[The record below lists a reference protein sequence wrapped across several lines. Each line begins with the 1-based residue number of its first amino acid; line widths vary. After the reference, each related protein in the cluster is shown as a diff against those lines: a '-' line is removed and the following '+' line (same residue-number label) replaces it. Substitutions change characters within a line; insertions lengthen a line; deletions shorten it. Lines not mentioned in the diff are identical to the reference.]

1 MMSSEK
7 GQHRDFLFDVG
18 WQLMDLRQ
26 DIDFYEI
33 AMAERYPI
41 ETVISRLKGL
51 QDYCGDYAD
60 EQLDSEDPG
69 WHVREGF

>member
-1 MMSSEK
+1 MSER
-7 GQHRDFLFDVG
+7 GQHRDFLYDVG

-26 DIDFYEI
+26 DIEFYEI

-41 ETVISRLKGL
+41 DEVLSRLRGL

-60 EQLDSEDPG
+60 EQLGSDDPG
-69 WHVREGF
+69 WQVSEKF

>member
-1 MMSSEK
+1 MSSEK
-7 GQHRDFLFDVG
+7 GQHRDFLYDVG

-41 ETVISRLKGL
+41 DEVISRLRGL
-51 QDYCGDYAD
+51 QDYCGEYAD
-60 EQLDSEDPG
+60 EQLESADPA
-69 WHVREGF
+69 WQVSDKF